1 MILQELVPMGPLAT
15 PSNVHTRP
23 PAPQLMEPA
32 QEFPEIPPAEPQE
45 MIVDGDDDKSPCF
58 LEIGKER
65 DPPPPALGF
74 FLRTQVLSWL
84 WGSLELPVT

>member
-1 MILQELVPMGPLAT
+1 MILEELVPMGPLVT
-15 PSNVHTRP
+15 PSNLHERP

-45 MIVDGDDDKSPCF
+45 TIIDDDKCPTF

-65 DPPPPALGF
+65 DSPPPALGF

-84 WGSLELPVT
+84 WGSLELPVP